1 MAIAFD
7 ASDSYSFQL
16 DGIKAGDVVKVGGI
30 IGVAETDSKVK
41 EDGKQYT
48 TVRFGGQAVVALDGT
63 PKAGDAVGVA
73 DSTADG
79 KVTVSTTGVKQLFG
93 FVLNPAKS
101 VSGGYT
107 VAVVQ
112 GRI

>member
-7 ASDSYSFQL
+7 ASDSYAFQL

-41 EDGKQYT
+41 EDGKQYAT
-48 TVRFGGQAVVALDGT
+48 LRFGGQAVVPLDGT
-63 PKAGDAVGVA
+63 PQVGDAVGVA
-73 DSTADG
+73 DGQADG
-79 KVTVSTTGVKQLFG
+79 KVTVSTAGVKQLFG

-107 VAVVQ
+107 VVVVQ

>member
-1 MAIAFD
+1 MAIIFD

-16 DGIKAGDVVKVGGI
+16 DGIKAGDVVKVGGFL
-30 IGVAETDSKVK
+30 GVAETDSLVK
-41 EDGKQYT
+41 EDGKQYAT
-48 TVRFGGQAVVALDGT
+48 IRFGGHAVVPLEGT

-79 KVTVSTTGVKQLFG
+79 KVTLATTGVKQLFG